1 MSANIPEKIREVRY
15 QISHFEKI
23 YQRPVGS
30 VKLLAVSKTRSC
42 QDIIQAIDCGQNAF
56 GENYVQ
62 EALGKISDLSSYNLE
77 WHFIGPIQSNKT
89 KTIAAYFDWV
99 HSVDRSKIAQR
110 LSEQRS
116 PTLAPLKILLQV
128 NLDAETSKAGV
139 ALTEIETLAHAVK
152 DLQNLELAGLMAIP
166 AAGKNIDA
174 QRAGFHKLAEARDKL
189 LAQGISTCQHL
200 SMGMSSDFEAAIAEG
215 STIVRIGTDIFGPRN
230 QANKG

>member
-1 MSANIPEKIREVRY
+1 M
-15 QISHFEKI
+15 
-23 YQRPVGS
+23 
-30 VKLLAVSKTRSC
+30 
-42 QDIIQAIDCGQNAF
+42 
-56 GENYVQ
+56 Q